1 MKCIGKYSKLIS
13 VLLLTV
19 VMATGCGIT
28 DLLGTKNVVAE
39 YEAENYNKDLYTGK
53 LFASDLCVASGDI
66 SLSGISSDE
75 TNTLHSAALF
85 DVDRKKVDFSAK
97 SIAESLFVS
106 QPALSHRLS
115 ALEEELG
122 TELIIRRK
130 GSRTLELTDA
140 GQRFVPIARKWEQ
153 LWIETG
159 KINFERPSTQLRI
172 VNVDSLNFYFMPQVI
187 ENFLESHPKCSLH
200 INTMQSNLSY
210 KSIENKE
217 ADLGLITN
225 PHFFK
230 KVQTIPLF
238 EEQLVFV
245 CHKSASYQDGILPS
259 QLNSTDEIYIPW
271 SNTFLMWHDYWF
283 GNDPEVKVM
292 LDNMALLRQLLDL
305 KDAWAIMPATL
316 GHKLAEN
323 ENCRIVSLENGPEY
337 RTCYAIMNDQRNAH
351 PLVTEF
357 LQELLNTVSKI
368 PEIRLLDPQYHQ
380 NL

>member
-1 MKCIGKYSKLIS
+1 MTYQDIHTF
-13 VLLLTV
+13 LT
-19 VMATGCGIT
+19 I
-28 DLLGTKNVVAE
+28 
-39 YEAENYNKDLYTGK
+39 
-53 LFASDLCVASGDI
+53 ASSP
-66 SLSGISSDE
+66 SLSK
-75 TNTLHSAALF
+75 A
-85 DVDRKKVDFSAK
+85 
-97 SIAESLFVS
+97 AESLFVS

-130 GSRTLELTDA
+130 GARTLELTDA
-140 GQRFVPIARKWEQ
+140 GHRFIPIAQKWEQ

-159 KINFERPSTQLRI
+159 KIKFEQPFTQLRI

-187 ENFLESHPKCSLH
+187 ESFLKENPKCSLH

-210 KSIENKE
+210 KSLENKE

-245 CHKSASYQDGILPS
+245 CHKNARYQDGLLPS

-316 GHKLAEN
+316 AKKLDEQ

-357 LQELLNTVSKI
+357 LQKLLNTVSKI
-368 PEIRLLDPQYHQ
+368 PEIRLLDPQFHQ

>member
-1 MKCIGKYSKLIS
+1 MTYQDIHRFRTRAASSSPSK
-13 VLLLTV
+13 
-19 VMATGCGIT
+19 A
-28 DLLGTKNVVAE
+28 
-39 YEAENYNKDLYTGK
+39 
-53 LFASDLCVASGDI
+53 
-66 SLSGISSDE
+66 
-75 TNTLHSAALF
+75 
-85 DVDRKKVDFSAK
+85 
-97 SIAESLFVS
+97 AESRFIS

-115 ALEEELG
+115 TLEEELG

-159 KINFERPSTQLRI
+159 KIKFERPSTQLRI

>member
-1 MKCIGKYSKLIS
+1 MTYQDIHTF
-13 VLLLTV
+13 LT
-19 VMATGCGIT
+19 I
-28 DLLGTKNVVAE
+28 
-39 YEAENYNKDLYTGK
+39 
-53 LFASDLCVASGDI
+53 ASSS
-66 SLSGISSDE
+66 SLSK
-75 TNTLHSAALF
+75 A
-85 DVDRKKVDFSAK
+85 
-97 SIAESLFVS
+97 AESLFVS

-159 KINFERPSTQLRI
+159 KIKFERPSTQLRI

-230 KVQTIPLF
+230 KVQTFRFLKNS
-238 EEQLVFV
+238 LYLCATKV
-245 CHKSASYQDGILPS
+245 LP
-259 QLNSTDEIYIPW
+259 
-271 SNTFLMWHDYWF
+271 
-283 GNDPEVKVM
+283 
-292 LDNMALLRQLLDL
+292 
-305 KDAWAIMPATL
+305 
-316 GHKLAEN
+316 
-323 ENCRIVSLENGPEY
+323 
-337 RTCYAIMNDQRNAH
+337 
-351 PLVTEF
+351 
-357 LQELLNTVSKI
+357 
-368 PEIRLLDPQYHQ
+368 IRMGFSRLS
-380 NL
+380 

>member
-1 MKCIGKYSKLIS
+1 MNYSDIHTF
-13 VLLLTV
+13 LT
-19 VMATGCGIT
+19 I
-28 DLLGTKNVVAE
+28 
-39 YEAENYNKDLYTGK
+39 
-53 LFASDLCVASGDI
+53 ASSS
-66 SLSGISSDE
+66 SLSK
-75 TNTLHSAALF
+75 A
-85 DVDRKKVDFSAK
+85 
-97 SIAESLFVS
+97 AESLFVS

-159 KINFERPSTQLRI
+159 KIKFERPSTQLRI

-187 ENFLESHPKCSLH
+187 SSFLTEHKECSLH
-200 INTMQSNLSY
+200 LDTMRSNLSY
-210 KSIENKE
+210 NAIENKKI
-217 ADLGLITN
+217 DLGLITN

-230 KVQTIPLF
+230 KVHTVPLF
-238 EEQLVFV
+238 EERLVLV
-245 CHKSASYQDGILPS
+245 CNSNAPYEDKILPS
-259 QLNSTDEIYIPW
+259 SLNCENEIYIPW

-283 GNDPEVKVM
+283 GNNPEVKVM

-316 GHKLAEN
+316 GRKLAEK
-323 ENCRIVSLENGPEY
+323 ENCRIVSIENGPEY

-357 LQELLNTVSKI
+357 LQELLYTVSKI

>member
-1 MKCIGKYSKLIS
+1 MTYQDIHTF
-13 VLLLTV
+13 LT
-19 VMATGCGIT
+19 I
-28 DLLGTKNVVAE
+28 
-39 YEAENYNKDLYTGK
+39 
-53 LFASDLCVASGDI
+53 ASSS
-66 SLSGISSDE
+66 SLSKAS
-75 TNTLHSAALF
+75 
-85 DVDRKKVDFSAK
+85 
-97 SIAESLFVS
+97 ESLFVS

-159 KINFERPSTQLRI
+159 KIKFERPSTQLRI

-323 ENCRIVSLENGPEY
+323 ENCRNVSLENGPEY

>member
-1 MKCIGKYSKLIS
+1 MNYQDIKTF
-13 VLLLTV
+13 LTIV
-19 VMATGCGIT
+19 
-28 DLLGTKNVVAE
+28 
-39 YEAENYNKDLYTGK
+39 
-53 LFASDLCVASGDI
+53 SSS
-66 SLSGISSDE
+66 SLSK
-75 TNTLHSAALF
+75 AAE
-85 DVDRKKVDFSAK
+85 V
-97 SIAESLFVS
+97 LFVS

-122 TELIIRRK
+122 TELIIRKK

-140 GQRFVPIARKWEQ
+140 GQRFVPLARKWEQ
-153 LWIETG
+153 LWLETS
-159 KINFERPSTQLRI
+159 KIQYEKPQDILRI
-172 VNVDSLNFYFMPQVI
+172 ANVDSLNFYFMPQVI
-187 ENFLESHPKCSLH
+187 GSFLEKHKRCSFH
-200 INTMQSNLSY
+200 IDTMRSNVSY
-210 KSIENKE
+210 KAVENKE
-217 ADLGLITN
+217 VDMGLITN

-230 KVQTIPLF
+230 KVQTVPLF
-238 EEQLVFV
+238 EEKLVLV
-245 CHKSASYQDGILPS
+245 CSKDTAYEDGILPS
-259 QLNSTDEIYIPW
+259 RLKSEDEIYIPW

>member
-1 MKCIGKYSKLIS
+1 MNYQDIHTF
-13 VLLLTV
+13 LT
-19 VMATGCGIT
+19 I
-28 DLLGTKNVVAE
+28 
-39 YEAENYNKDLYTGK
+39 
-53 LFASDLCVASGDI
+53 ASSS
-66 SLSGISSDE
+66 SLSK
-75 TNTLHSAALF
+75 A
-85 DVDRKKVDFSAK
+85 
-97 SIAESLFVS
+97 AESLFVS

-122 TELIIRRK
+122 TELIIRSK

-140 GQRFVPIARKWEQ
+140 GERFIPIARKWEQ

-159 KINFERPSTQLRI
+159 KIKFDQPSEHLRI

-187 ENFLESHPKCSLH
+187 ESFLNKHSKCSLH
-200 INTMQSNLSY
+200 INTMQSNFSY
-210 KSIENKE
+210 KAIENKE

-245 CHKSASYQDGILPS
+245 CSKNARYQDSILPS
-259 QLNSTDEIYIPW
+259 QLSSTDEIYIPW

-283 GNDPEVKVM
+283 GSNPEVKVM

-305 KDAWAIMPATL
+305 KDSWAIMPATL
-316 GHKLAEN
+316 AHKLAEK
-323 ENCRIVSLENGPEY
+323 ENCRIVSLESGPEY
-337 RTCYAIMNDQRNAH
+337 RTCYAIMSDQRNAH

-357 LQELLNTVSKI
+357 LKELLYTVSRI
-368 PEIRLLDPQYHQ
+368 PEIKLLDPQFHQ
-380 NL
+380 NP

>member
-1 MKCIGKYSKLIS
+1 MTYQDIHTF
-13 VLLLTV
+13 LT
-19 VMATGCGIT
+19 I
-28 DLLGTKNVVAE
+28 
-39 YEAENYNKDLYTGK
+39 
-53 LFASDLCVASGDI
+53 ASSP
-66 SLSGISSDE
+66 SLSK
-75 TNTLHSAALF
+75 A
-85 DVDRKKVDFSAK
+85 
-97 SIAESLFVS
+97 AESLFVS

-122 TELIIRRK
+122 AELIIRRK

-140 GQRFVPIARKWEQ
+140 GQRFVPIAQKWEQ

-159 KINFERPSTQLRI
+159 KIKFEQPSTQLRI

-187 ENFLESHPKCSLH
+187 ENFLEKHPKCSLH

-210 KSIENKE
+210 KSVENKE

-245 CHKSASYQDGILPS
+245 CHKDASYQDGILPS
-259 QLNSTDEIYIPW
+259 QLSSTDEIYIPW

-283 GNDPEVKVM
+283 GSDPKVKVS
-292 LDNMALLRQLLDL
+292 LDNMALLRQLLELDN
-305 KDAWAIMPATL
+305 AWAIMPATIGRRL
-316 GHKLAEN
+316 SEQN
-323 ENCRIVSLENGPEY
+323 SCRMIELENGPEY
-337 RTCYAIMNDQRNAH
+337 RTCYAIMEDQRKANLH
-351 PLVTEF
+351 VTDF
-357 LQELLNTVSKI
+357 LNILLDTVSYI
-368 PEIRLLDPQYHQ
+368 PEITILPQSRQFLQ

>member
-1 MKCIGKYSKLIS
+1 MNYTDIHTF
-13 VLLLTV
+13 LTI
-19 VMATGCGIT
+19 AT
-28 DLLGTKNVVAE
+28 
-39 YEAENYNKDLYTGK
+39 
-53 LFASDLCVASGDI
+53 SP
-66 SLSGISSDE
+66 SLSK
-75 TNTLHSAALF
+75 A
-85 DVDRKKVDFSAK
+85 
-97 SIAESLFVS
+97 AESLFVS

-159 KINFERPSTQLRI
+159 KIKFEQPSTQLRI

-187 ENFLESHPKCSLH
+187 ESFLEENPKCSLH

-210 KSIENKE
+210 KSVENKE

-245 CHKSASYQDGILPS
+245 CRNDARYQDGLLPS

-283 GNDPEVKVM
+283 GNDSEVKVM

-316 GHKLAEN
+316 GRKLAEK
-323 ENCRIVSLENGPEY
+323 ENCRIVSIENGPEY

-357 LQELLNTVSKI
+357 LQKLLNTVGKI
-368 PEIRLLDPQYHQ
+368 PEIRILEPHFHQ

>member
-1 MKCIGKYSKLIS
+1 MTYQDIHTF
-13 VLLLTV
+13 LT
-19 VMATGCGIT
+19 I
-28 DLLGTKNVVAE
+28 
-39 YEAENYNKDLYTGK
+39 
-53 LFASDLCVASGDI
+53 ASSS
-66 SLSGISSDE
+66 SLSK
-75 TNTLHSAALF
+75 A
-85 DVDRKKVDFSAK
+85 
-97 SIAESLFVS
+97 AESLFVS

-159 KINFERPSTQLRI
+159 KIKFERPSTQLRI
-172 VNVDSLNFYFMPQVI
+172 VQVI

-323 ENCRIVSLENGPEY
+323 ENYRIVSIENGPEY

-357 LQELLNTVSKI
+357 LQELLYTVSKI

>member
-1 MKCIGKYSKLIS
+1 MTYQDIHTFLTIASSPSLSK
-13 VLLLTV
+13 
-19 VMATGCGIT
+19 A
-28 DLLGTKNVVAE
+28 
-39 YEAENYNKDLYTGK
+39 AEN
-53 LFASDLCVASGDI
+53 
-66 SLSGISSDE
+66 
-75 TNTLHSAALF
+75 
-85 DVDRKKVDFSAK
+85 
-97 SIAESLFVS
+97 LFVS

-122 TELIIRRK
+122 TELVIRRK

-140 GQRFVPIARKWEQ
+140 GHRFVPIAQKWEQ

-159 KINFERPSTQLRI
+159 KIKLEQPATQLRI

-187 ENFLESHPKCSLH
+187 ENFLKEHTRCSLH

-210 KSIENKE
+210 KSVENKE

-245 CHKSASYQDGILPS
+245 CHKEARYQDGLLPS
-259 QLNSTDEIYIPW
+259 QLSSTDEIYIPW

-283 GNDPEVKVM
+283 GNDPEVRVM

-305 KDAWAIMPATL
+305 ENSWAIMPATL
-316 GHKLAEN
+316 GRKLAEK

-351 PLVTEF
+351 PLAQAF
-357 LQELLNTVSKI
+357 LNKLMATVKDI
-368 PEIRLLDPQYHQ
+368 PEIRLLDPQFHQ

>member
-1 MKCIGKYSKLIS
+1 MEEIA
-13 VLLLTV
+13 LTYQDIH
-19 VMATGCGIT
+19 TFLTI
-28 DLLGTKNVVAE
+28 
-39 YEAENYNKDLYTGK
+39 
-53 LFASDLCVASGDI
+53 ASSS
-66 SLSGISSDE
+66 SLSK
-75 TNTLHSAALF
+75 A
-85 DVDRKKVDFSAK
+85 
-97 SIAESLFVS
+97 AESLFVS

-122 TELIIRRK
+122 TELIIRSK

-140 GQRFVPIARKWEQ
+140 GERFIPIARKWEQ

-159 KINFERPSTQLRI
+159 KIKFDQPSEHLRI

-187 ENFLESHPKCSLH
+187 ESFLNKHSKCSLH

-210 KSIENKE
+210 KAIENKE

-245 CHKSASYQDGILPS
+245 CSKNARYQDKILPS
-259 QLNSTDEIYIPW
+259 QLSSTDEIYIPW

-283 GNDPEVKVM
+283 GSNPEVKVM

-305 KDAWAIMPATL
+305 KDSWAIMPATL
-316 GHKLAEN
+316 ARKLAEK

-337 RTCYAIMNDQRNAH
+337 RTCYAIMNDQRNAR

-357 LQELLNTVSKI
+357 LHELTCTVSKN
-368 PEIRLLDPQYHQ
+368 PEITVLDSQFHQ

>member
-1 MKCIGKYSKLIS
+1 MNYSDIHTF
-13 VLLLTV
+13 LT
-19 VMATGCGIT
+19 I
-28 DLLGTKNVVAE
+28 
-39 YEAENYNKDLYTGK
+39 
-53 LFASDLCVASGDI
+53 ASSS
-66 SLSGISSDE
+66 SLSK
-75 TNTLHSAALF
+75 AAEL
-85 DVDRKKVDFSAK
+85 
-97 SIAESLFVS
+97 LFVS

-122 TELIIRRK
+122 TELIKRHK
-130 GSRTLELTDA
+130 GSRVLELTEA
-140 GQRFVPIARKWEQ
+140 GQRFVPIAQKWEE
-153 LWIETG
+153 LWLETT
-159 KINFERPSTQLRI
+159 KIKLGEPAALLRI
-172 VNVDSLNFYFMPQVI
+172 GNVDSLNFYFMPQVI
-187 ENFLESHPKCSLH
+187 SSFLTEHKECSLH
-200 INTMQSNLSY
+200 LDTMRSNLSY
-210 KSIENKE
+210 NAIENKKI
-217 ADLGLITN
+217 DLGLITN

-230 KVQTIPLF
+230 KVHTVPLF
-238 EEQLVFV
+238 EERLVLV
-245 CHKSASYQDGILPS
+245 CNSNAPYEDKILPS
-259 QLNSTDEIYIPW
+259 SLNCENEIYIPW

>member
-1 MKCIGKYSKLIS
+1 MEEIT
-13 VLLLTV
+13 LTYQDIH
-19 VMATGCGIT
+19 TFLTI
-28 DLLGTKNVVAE
+28 
-39 YEAENYNKDLYTGK
+39 
-53 LFASDLCVASGDI
+53 ASSP
-66 SLSGISSDE
+66 SLSK
-75 TNTLHSAALF
+75 A
-85 DVDRKKVDFSAK
+85 
-97 SIAESLFVS
+97 AESLFVS

-122 TELIIRRK
+122 AELIIRRK

-140 GQRFVPIARKWEQ
+140 GQRFVPIAQKWEQ

-159 KINFERPSTQLRI
+159 KIKFEQPSTQLRI

-187 ENFLESHPKCSLH
+187 ENFLEKHPKCSLH

-210 KSIENKE
+210 KSVENKE

-245 CHKSASYQDGILPS
+245 CHKDASYQDGILPS
-259 QLNSTDEIYIPW
+259 QLSSTDEIYIPW

-292 LDNMALLRQLLDL
+292 LDNIALLRQLLDL

-316 GHKLAEN
+316 GHKLAEK

-357 LQELLNTVSKI
+357 LKELLYTVSRI
-368 PEIRLLDPQYHQ
+368 PEIKLLDPQFHQ
-380 NL
+380 NP

>member
-1 MKCIGKYSKLIS
+1 MTYQDIHTF
-13 VLLLTV
+13 LT
-19 VMATGCGIT
+19 I
-28 DLLGTKNVVAE
+28 
-39 YEAENYNKDLYTGK
+39 
-53 LFASDLCVASGDI
+53 ASSS
-66 SLSGISSDE
+66 SLSK
-75 TNTLHSAALF
+75 A
-85 DVDRKKVDFSAK
+85 
-97 SIAESLFVS
+97 AESLFVS

-159 KINFERPSTQLRI
+159 KIKFERPSTQLRI

-316 GHKLAEN
+316 GHKLAVN

>member
-1 MKCIGKYSKLIS
+1 MTYQDIHTF
-13 VLLLTV
+13 LT
-19 VMATGCGIT
+19 I
-28 DLLGTKNVVAE
+28 
-39 YEAENYNKDLYTGK
+39 
-53 LFASDLCVASGDI
+53 ASSS
-66 SLSGISSDE
+66 SLSK
-75 TNTLHSAALF
+75 A
-85 DVDRKKVDFSAK
+85 
-97 SIAESLFVS
+97 AESLFVS

-159 KINFERPSTQLRI
+159 KIKFEQPSTQLRI

-368 PEIRLLDPQYHQ
+368 PEIRLLASSVSSESVNASEFSSYSSSDSVAVSESLTVPSLIQE
-380 NL
+380 LLFWIFCMIRVASSPSAGVGW

>member
-1 MKCIGKYSKLIS
+1 MTYQDIHTF
-13 VLLLTV
+13 LT
-19 VMATGCGIT
+19 I
-28 DLLGTKNVVAE
+28 
-39 YEAENYNKDLYTGK
+39 
-53 LFASDLCVASGDI
+53 ASSP
-66 SLSGISSDE
+66 SLSK
-75 TNTLHSAALF
+75 AAE
-85 DVDRKKVDFSAK
+85 R
-97 SIAESLFVS
+97 LFVS

-122 TELIIRRK
+122 TELVIRQK

-140 GQRFVPIARKWEQ
+140 GRRFIPIARKWEQ

-159 KINFERPSTQLRI
+159 KIKFEQPTTQLRI

-187 ENFLESHPKCSLH
+187 DAFLKENENCSLH

-210 KSIENKE
+210 KTLENRE

-238 EEQLVFV
+238 EERLVFV
-245 CHKSASYQDGILPS
+245 CHKDAPYEDGLLPS
-259 QLNSTDEIYIPW
+259 QLRSTDEIYIPW

-305 KDAWAIMPATL
+305 ENAWAIMPATL
-316 GHKLAEN
+316 ARKLAEN

-337 RTCYAIMNDQRNAH
+337 RTCYAIMSDQRNAH

-357 LQELLNTVSKI
+357 LNKLMDTVSNI
-368 PEIRLLDPQYHQ
+368 PEIRLLDPHFHQ